1 MAEAKDVQTPFSI
14 STSLTLNDGT
24 TIVDQAQYKSIIGAF
39 QYLSMTRP
47 DIA

>member
-24 TIVDQAQYKSIIGAF
+24 VIVDKAQYRSIIGNL
-39 QYLSMTRP
+39 QYIYP
-47 DIA
+47 